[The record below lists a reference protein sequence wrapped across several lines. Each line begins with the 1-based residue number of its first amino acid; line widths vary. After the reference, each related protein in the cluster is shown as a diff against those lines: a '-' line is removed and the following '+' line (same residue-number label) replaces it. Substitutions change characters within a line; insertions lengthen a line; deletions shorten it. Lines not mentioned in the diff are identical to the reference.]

1 MSTAIRE
8 FKFEVPTAELDDLKK
23 RIAMTRWPERETP
36 TDWSQGVP
44 LAYTREVCEYWR
56 TQYDWRRCEAALNAH
71 PQFITELD
79 GLDIQFLHVRSP
91 HPQATPLVMTHGWP
105 GSVIEFMKV
114 IGPLTDPVA
123 HGGKA
128 EDAFHVVAPS
138 LPGYGFSAK
147 PVATGWNVA
156 RIGRAWAELMAR
168 LGYARWYAQGGDWG
182 SIVTTAIGSQA
193 PAGLAGLHVNM
204 AMVGPLKEELVD
216 PGPEEQAALAA
227 SEHYHRYES
236 GYSTQ
241 QFTRPQTI
249 GYSLVDSPV
258 GLAAWIYEKMMT
270 WTDNQGRPEDALS
283 RDAIL
288 DNIMLYW
295 LNASGASSARLYWES
310 YGSLGEAPLVQVPS
324 GVSNFPKEIVKTPR
338 KWAERTYR
346 NLVYWNTREKG
357 GHFAAW
363 EQPGPFVEEL
373 RKCFALMR

>member
-1 MSTAIRE
+1 MTDIRPFTLAI
-8 FKFEVPTAELDDLKK
+8 PQDQLDDLN
-23 RIAMTRWPERETP
+23 RRLDAARWPEKEP
-36 TDWSQGVP
+36 VDDWSQGTP
-44 LAYTREVCEYWR
+44 LAALQELVRYWR
-56 TQYDWRRCEAALNAH
+56 QDYDWRKCEARLNALG
-71 PQFITELD
+71 QFVTEID
-79 GLDIQFLHVRSP
+79 GLDIHFLHVRSK
-91 HPQATPLVMTHGWP
+91 HEGAKPLILTHGWP
-105 GSVIEFMKV
+105 GSVIEFMGV

-123 HGGKA
+123 HGGRA

-138 LPGYGFSAK
+138 LPGYGFSGK
-147 PVATGWNVA
+147 PTATGWNVA
-156 RIGRAWAELMAR
+156 QIGRAWAELMAR

-182 SIVTTAIGSQA
+182 AIVTTAIGSQA

>member
-1 MSTAIRE
+1 MTDIRPFTLAI
-8 FKFEVPTAELDDLKK
+8 PQDQLDDLN
-23 RIAMTRWPERETP
+23 RRLDAARWPEKEP
-36 TDWSQGVP
+36 VDDWSQGTP
-44 LAYTREVCEYWR
+44 LAALQELVRYWR
-56 TQYDWRRCEAALNAH
+56 QGYDWRKCEARLNAFG
-71 PQFITELD
+71 QFVTQID
-79 GLDIQFLHVRSP
+79 GLDIHFLHVRSK
-91 HPQATPLVMTHGWP
+91 HEGAKPLILTHGWP
-105 GSVIEFMKV
+105 GSVIEFMGV

-123 HGGKA
+123 HGGRA

-147 PVATGWNVA
+147 PAATGWNVA

-182 SIVTTAIGSQA
+182 AIVTTAIGSQA

-270 WTDNQGRPEDALS
+270 WTDNQGRPEDAIS

>member
-1 MSTAIRE
+1 MTDIRPFTLAI
-8 FKFEVPTAELDDLKK
+8 PQDQLDDLN
-23 RIAMTRWPERETP
+23 RRLDAARWPEKEP
-36 TDWSQGVP
+36 VEDWSQGTP
-44 LAYTREVCEYWR
+44 LAVLQELVRYWR
-56 TQYDWRRCEAALNAH
+56 QDYDWRKCEARLNALG
-71 PQFITELD
+71 QFVTQID
-79 GLDIQFLHVRSP
+79 GLDIHFLHVRSK
-91 HPQATPLVMTHGWP
+91 HEGAKPLILTHGWP
-105 GSVIEFMKV
+105 GSVIEFMGV

-123 HGGKA
+123 HGGRA

-138 LPGYGFSAK
+138 LPGYGFSGK
-147 PVATGWNVA
+147 PTATGWNVA
-156 RIGRAWAELMAR
+156 QIGRAWAELMAR